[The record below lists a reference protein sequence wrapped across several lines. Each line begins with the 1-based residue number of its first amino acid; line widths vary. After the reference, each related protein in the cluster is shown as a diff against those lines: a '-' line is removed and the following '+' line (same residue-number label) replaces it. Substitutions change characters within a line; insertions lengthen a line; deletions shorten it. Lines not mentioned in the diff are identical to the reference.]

1 MKKLLFLFVTT
12 ILFGCN
18 ENLLVDTIVHNAN
31 IYTVDDAFSKQ
42 QAFAI
47 KDGKIVE
54 VGAENQIL
62 NKYTAS
68 EVIDAKQGYLFPGLI
83 DAHCHFL
90 GYGVEKNRIN
100 LVGTESFED
109 VINKIEEYIART
121 DSKWVLGRGWDQN
134 DWSDKSFPTNDTLSK
149 LFPDHFIAIKRIDGH
164 AFLASKNVLELA
176 EVTSETKV
184 EGGEIILSNSLPTGI
199 LVDNAMGLITK
210 VLPENDRSFMINA
223 LLTAQTDCAKVGL
236 TTVSD
241 AGLSPENI
249 RLIDSLQ
256 ESNSL
261 KMRVYA
267 MISASNSVLTDLE
280 KHRLDKPRLN
290 VNSIKIYAD
299 GALGSRGAYL
309 LEPYSDHDHHQGFLI
324 TDKDSLR
331 KWAKACYNAN
341 FQMNVHS
348 IGDGANNVVLQV
360 MGDQLKQTNDRR
372 WRIEHA
378 QVVSDTDIDKFSQF
392 TILPSVQ
399 PTHATSDMPWAEDR
413 LGKERIKNAYSY
425 QRLLQQNG
433 LIALGTDFPV
443 ESISPF
449 KTFYAAIE
457 RKDETGQPA
466 EGFLADQAL
475 SREEALRGMTI
486 WAAMS
491 NFQELNRGSIEKGKY
506 ADFIILDIDLMTC
519 KAQSI
524 LDAQV
529 EQTWINGE
537 LIYEKR

>member
-100 LVGTESFED
+100 LVGTDSFED
-109 VINKIEEYIART
+109 VINKIEEYIARI

>member
-109 VINKIEEYIART
+109 VINKIEEYIARI

>member
-109 VINKIEEYIART
+109 VNKIEEYIART